1 MNSGRTIL
9 KMSVLLFLILAGPTV
24 GYAGV
29 IADVANYFKPVTGT
43 LVAIQGDDYLINLD
57 ASTGVMVGD
66 LLSIVTPGE
75 NLIDPDTGTLLGTLD
90 TVKGVLKVT
99 KVRSGFSQ
107 ASPLGTISNAQKG
120 DSVRRYQNL
129 AAIFTVQKESDLGLY
144 ERLTLALPS
153 LEWQGAYP
161 AVKNTLTSSDHAIAS
176 AQLTFA
182 LTASALKVHDSSGQL
197 LRSFATTVQT
207 SSALSTQDFK
217 GSASGVSSPLSTTS
231 ATSATVSWN
240 KSNQRNQTQI
250 TYSADYPGFRT
261 LGELSGLVVAAEVTS
276 NNNQILVATSDGAE
290 LHIFDISNQMK
301 LLSSVKNQQQG
312 KIHALA
318 WWQPGTDAPLYLAV
332 TTSST
337 KSFSYNASAETIF
350 VSSIYRFS
358 DNQLVAVAEK
368 IPYLL
373 GTFDQ
378 NGDGAKETLLGQKFD
393 LDTVFGPIR
402 ELILDN
408 SGYAERSFDR
418 NLPRG
423 FPVQGSIFADL
434 TGDGNSETIYT
445 RRGILYIIS
454 NGKLLYESAKQM
466 GGSLSRLTYNVNPGQ
481 ADTLFTTVAFEVPQ
495 VAADIDGDGQLELIA
510 VSANRSAFSAPGLD
524 FGGSESWLSVIKYK
538 NNRFVKGTLGEK
550 LEQPIQGLA
559 VRQGR
564 ALIVLS
570 RKDSILNGEGQSHL
584 LALPLTP

>member
-153 LEWQGAYP
+153 LEWQGAYH
-161 AVKNTLTSSDHAIAS
+161 TSTSSDHAIAS

-231 ATSATVSWN
+231 ATVSWN

-290 LHIFDISNQMK
+290 LHISDISNQMK

-318 WWQPGTDAPLYLAV
+318 WWQPGTDTPLYLAV

-378 NGDGAKETLLGQKFD
+378 NGDGVKETLLAQKFD